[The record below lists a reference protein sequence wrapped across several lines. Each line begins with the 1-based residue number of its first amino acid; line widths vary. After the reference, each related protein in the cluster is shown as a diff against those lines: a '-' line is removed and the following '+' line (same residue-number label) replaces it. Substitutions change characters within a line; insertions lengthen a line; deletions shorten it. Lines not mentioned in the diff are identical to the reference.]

1 MLIVKTHTI
10 QCYTFSERIYTVE
23 FRRWSQ
29 KINESIC
36 TLSTKFPNNDEIV
49 YSRNEKQLVSVI
61 SSIHPSFKRHEI
73 NIDRNYQ
80 YKSTQHELILVRYY
94 NLIWVLKSSFLFNF
108 HQFIKTNS
116 PFSNNQSQRNIFR
129 YIVNQNKQNT
139 YSPLM
144 QIRSNEM
151 CFFLWPCTKQS
162 KYVILFLSN
171 LKFEQVPEINLITEE
186 VKS

>member
-1 MLIVKTHTI
+1 MLIVKPYTI
-10 QCYTFSERIYTVE
+10 QCYTFSDRIYTVK

-49 YSRNEKQLVSVI
+49 YSRNEKQLVSVFGI
-61 SSIHPSFKRHEI
+61 SFKRHEI

-94 NLIWVLKSSFLFNF
+94 NLIWVMKSSFLFNF
-108 HQFIKTNS
+108 HQSIKTYS

-151 CFFLWPCTKQS
+151 CFFLWPCTKHCHFIFVEFEIWTGS
-162 KYVILFLSN
+162 RD
-171 LKFEQVPEINLITEE
+171 KFNHRR
-186 VKS
+186 S